1 MLGVNDFYGL
11 IRQYNSICRKKFDLK
26 SVAALAHVYFFKGE
40 HEIKKTR
47 NVIKEE
53 NIT

>member
-11 IRQYNSICRKKFDLK
+11 IKQYNLICRKKFDLK
-26 SVAALAHVYFFKGE
+26 SVAALAHVYFLRVDMKS
-40 HEIKKTR
+40 KKTR